1 MPTYILTKKQ
11 KELVV
16 EALRESYIKAH
27 QEGFSKKELDTLI
40 EYIDNPYSG
49 SWMGKSNI
57 R

>member
-16 EALRESYIKAH
+16 DSLKESYIKAS
-27 QEGFSKKELDTLI
+27 QEGFSKKELDVLI
-40 EYIDNPYSG
+40 AYMDNPYSG